1 MLNLPPYARVWVFQ
15 ANRFLKPEEVT
26 YVQDHMRDF
35 IGQWASHGNELYGD
49 FAVEYNLFLVVGADE
64 SKSPTS
70 GCSIDSLNR
79 KIREI
84 GDVLGIDFF
93 DRLKI
98 AYEDASTKIHIA
110 SMGEFKDLMAQ
121 DRITGQTT
129 VYNNLVE
136 NVGELDEKWRTIVKH
151 SWHKNL
157 LQIL

>member
-1 MLNLPPYARVWVFQ
+1 MIDLPAHSRVWVFQ
-15 ANRFLKPEEVT
+15 ANRFLKKEEVE
-26 YVQDHMRDF
+26 MINKEMKAF
-35 IGQWASHGNELYGD
+35 ISQWASHGNELYG
-49 FAVEYNLFLVVGADE
+49 ASKVEYDLFLIVGADE
-64 SKSPTS
+64 SRSPTS

-79 KIREI
+79 KVSDLGDAI
-84 GDVLGIDFF
+84 GVDFF

-98 AYEDASTKIHIA
+98 AYEDASTQIHLV

-129 VYNNLVE
+129 VYNNLIE
-136 NVGELDEKWRTIVKH
+136 NAGELNEKWRTNVKN